1 MTRVR
6 HHPLGYKTTRK
17 QSQRGQRGPSHLTP
31 LFRFKS
37 KGPPPKSVTI
47 SGQRLRVSPILDTLF
62 YFMAERHH
70 IHQRRIAGDPTPWTK
85 DPILAAYPFT
95 NVFRVYDRTTQY
107 ILRHVIWEGSQ
118 DFHESCF
125 RVILFRLFNKI
136 ETWELLKSR
145 FKNITWKDFDV
156 NRYENVLLSAGT
168 AVYGHAYIIPAPK
181 LGAYANASNHLR
193 LIDLMMQEDVPGQ
206 LKRFRHLKDAHG
218 WLSLFPAMGDFTSLQ
233 LLLDLNMLPHF
244 DFDEDEWVALGP
256 GSLECIRKIFGPG
269 VRGNE
274 FEALKYLHSTQHV
287 HFARLGIAP
296 DRVPRLCDTRRGHVT
311 MVDLEHSLCECEKY
325 SRARWPDITGK
336 RKKVAKRAFIPR
348 RKTLTADLP
357 KHWLKP
363 HRPSIRLTR
372 PPPVDPA
379 DPEPQYEVSHI
390 VAEKGP
396 TRYLVRWAGY
406 SPEDDTWQSEAD
418 LVAGANAVLREWQL
432 TKEKIWLRVAEI
444 QAMGHQYKSKK
455 LCLIAD
461 MKPRFK
467 W

>member
-1 MTRVR
+1 MKKVVGLYLQVLPNMTRVR

-70 IHQRRIAGDPTPWTK
+70 IYQRRIAGDPTPWTK

-118 DFHESCF
+118 DLHESCF

-233 LLLDLNMLPHF
+233 YVF
-244 DFDEDEWVALGP
+244 DSNHCISCFHLIGP
-256 GSLECIRKIFGPG
+256 NSL
-269 VRGNE
+269 
-274 FEALKYLHSTQHV
+274 
-287 HFARLGIAP
+287 
-296 DRVPRLCDTRRGHVT
+296 
-311 MVDLEHSLCECEKY
+311 
-325 SRARWPDITGK
+325 
-336 RKKVAKRAFIPR
+336 
-348 RKTLTADLP
+348 
-357 KHWLKP
+357 
-363 HRPSIRLTR
+363 
-372 PPPVDPA
+372 
-379 DPEPQYEVSHI
+379 
-390 VAEKGP
+390 
-396 TRYLVRWAGY
+396 
-406 SPEDDTWQSEAD
+406 
-418 LVAGANAVLREWQL
+418 
-432 TKEKIWLRVAEI
+432 
-444 QAMGHQYKSKK
+444 QASS
-455 LCLIAD
+455 
-461 MKPRFK
+461 
-467 W
+467 